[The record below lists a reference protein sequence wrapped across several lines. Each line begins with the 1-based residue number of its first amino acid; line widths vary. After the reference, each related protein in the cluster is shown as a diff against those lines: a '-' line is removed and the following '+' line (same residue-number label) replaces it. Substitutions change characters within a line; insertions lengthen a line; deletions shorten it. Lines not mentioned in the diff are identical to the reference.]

1 MPDHPFTEATTRSSV
16 SRRAF
21 YPRFIGLG
29 VGFFCVAAVFI
40 ERPATPVWTW
50 ALLIGFCYLWPFLAY
65 WLSRRSPSPL
75 RAERRQVLIDSLL
88 GGFFIGAM
96 QYNTLPSAVL
106 LSMMAM
112 NNCATGGAAFVLR
125 GLLAQMAGMVLAG
138 LLLGFG
144 FAPRTSQMQIYA
156 CIPMLIVHPL
166 VIGMVLYRLAM
177 QLVRHKQALR
187 ELSRTDGLTG
197 LFNRSYWD
205 ELFRLEFS
213 HRQTRGGDAA
223 LALIDVDHFKNIND
237 RYGHPLGDVV
247 LRQVGACIARNLR
260 VGDLSGRYGGDE
272 FCVLLPGANGALA
285 YEVMERLREDIARL
299 DFDSAPQLST
309 SLSIGIAAFE
319 PSMQDALEWIAAAD
333 RALYAAKHDGRNR
346 ISVAPSLGSHEA
358 PLVAAL

>member
-1 MPDHPFTEATTRSSV
+1 
-16 SRRAF
+16 
-21 YPRFIGLG
+21 
-29 VGFFCVAAVFI
+29 
-40 ERPATPVWTW
+40 
-50 ALLIGFCYLWPFLAY
+50 
-65 WLSRRSPSPL
+65 
-75 RAERRQVLIDSLL
+75 
-88 GGFFIGAM
+88 
-96 QYNTLPSAVL
+96 
-106 LSMMAM
+106 
-112 NNCATGGAAFVLR
+112 
-125 GLLAQMAGMVLAG
+125 
-138 LLLGFG
+138 
-144 FAPRTSQMQIYA
+144 
-156 CIPMLIVHPL
+156 
-166 VIGMVLYRLAM
+166 M

-319 PSMQDALEWIAAAD
+319 PGMQDALEWIAAAD
-333 RALYAAKHDGRNR
+333 KALYAAKHDGRNR
-346 ISVAPSLGSHEA
+346 ICVAPPLRSHET

>member
-1 MPDHPFTEATTRSSV
+1 M
-16 SRRAF
+16 
-21 YPRFIGLG
+21 
-29 VGFFCVAAVFI
+29 GFLCAAAVFL
-40 ERPATPVWTW
+40 ERPATPAWTW
-50 ALLIGFCYLWPFLAY
+50 ALLIGFCYLWPFLAF
-65 WLSRRSPSPL
+65 WLSLRSLSPL
-75 RAERRQVLIDSLL
+75 RTERRQVLFDSLL

-96 QYNTLPSAVL
+96 QYNTLPSAMM
-106 LSMMAM
+106 LSMLAM

-125 GLLAQMAGMVLAG
+125 GLLAQAVGMLLAG

-144 FAPRTSQMQIYA
+144 FAPQTSQMQIYA

-177 QLVRHKQALR
+177 QLARHKQALR

-197 LFNRSYWD
+197 LFNRRHWD
-205 ELFRLEFS
+205 ELFKLEFS
-213 HRQTRGGDAA
+213 HRQARGGHAV

-247 LRQVGACIARNLR
+247 LRQVSACIGRNLR

-272 FCVLLPGANGALA
+272 FCVLLPATSGDLA
-285 YEVMERLREDIARL
+285 RAVMERLREDIARL

-319 PSMQDALEWIAAAD
+319 PGMQDSLEWIAAAD
-333 RALYAAKHDGRNR
+333 RALYAAKQDGRNR
-346 ISVAPSLGSHEA
+346 ISVAPPLASQEA
-358 PLVAAL
+358 PLVAALCVCVSAGQSRE